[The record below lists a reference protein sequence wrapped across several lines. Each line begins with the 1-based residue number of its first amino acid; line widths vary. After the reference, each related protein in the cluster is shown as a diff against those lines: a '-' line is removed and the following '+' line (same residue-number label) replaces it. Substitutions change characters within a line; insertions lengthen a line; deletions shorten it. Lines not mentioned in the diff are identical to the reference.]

1 MARMYKCY
9 YCGAVFNKFRY
20 KYDSTPRGDDEAV
33 CPKCGH
39 DDGFE
44 EVKEAENENRNVR
57 S

>member
-1 MARMYKCY
+1 MARMFKCY

-44 EVKEAENENRNVR
+44 EVKETEND
-57 S
+57 

>member
-1 MARMYKCY
+1 MARMFKCY

-20 KYDSTPRGDDEAV
+20 KYDSTPRGDDEIV

-44 EVKEAENENRNVR
+44 EVKDETGTGN
-57 S
+57 SK